1 MATVA
6 RRVSAHTKNSVLR
19 AEYDRMWRVV
29 DQTLTAHSILRD
41 RYRLRD
47 RSLTLAVVTLSIA
60 ATAFA
65 FLSGDLTV
73 HLAGTAMRLPTI
85 LGILT
90 ATIFFL
96 TLVETIVGWGRRAW
110 SHERAVH
117 VLAELKATMRG
128 ATRDGDVVSTGHVD
142 LSALYERTM
151 ASLPEIPESQ
161 FLVLKARHHRK
172 VLVSKLIDRHKGAPL
187 VYVRGLAL
195 IHGLRGER
203 VANHKVADADE
214 ALEEPPI

>member
-1 MATVA
+1 
-6 RRVSAHTKNSVLR
+6 VSPQTKNSVPR
-19 AEYDRMWRVV
+19 TEYERMWRVV
-29 DQTLTAHSILRD
+29 DQSLTAQSTLRD

-65 FLSGDLTV
+65 FLSGDLIV
-73 HLAGTAMRLPTI
+73 HFDRTAIRLPAI

-96 TLVETIVGWGRRAW
+96 TLLETIVGWRRRAW
-110 SHERAVH
+110 SHEHAVH

-128 ATRDGDVVSTGHVD
+128 ATKDGDVVSTGHVD

-161 FLVLKARHHRK
+161 FLILKARHHRK
-172 VLVSKLIDRHKGAPL
+172 VVVSELIDRHKGAPL

-203 VANHKVADADE
+203 AANTKVADADQ
-214 ALEEPPI
+214 ALDEPPI

>member
-1 MATVA
+1 M
-6 RRVSAHTKNSVLR
+6 
-19 AEYDRMWRVV
+19 
-29 DQTLTAHSILRD
+29 
-41 RYRLRD
+41 
-47 RSLTLAVVTLSIA
+47 LSIA
-60 ATAFA
+60 ATSFA
-65 FLSGDLTV
+65 FLSGDLIV
-73 HLAGTAMRLPTI
+73 HLGETAIRLPTI

-90 ATIFFL
+90 ATIFLL
-96 TLVETIVGWGRRAW
+96 TLLETIVGWRRKAW
-110 SHERAVH
+110 SHERAAH

-128 ATRDGDVVSTGHVD
+128 ATKDGDLVSTGRVD

-195 IHGLRGER
+195 IQGLRGER
-203 VANHKVADADE
+203 VANAKVADSDE
-214 ALEEPPI
+214 ALEDPPI

>member
-1 MATVA
+1 
-6 RRVSAHTKNSVLR
+6 VSPQTKNSVPR
-19 AEYDRMWRVV
+19 TEYDRMWRVV
-29 DQTLTAHSILRD
+29 DLSLTAHSILRD

-47 RSLTLAVVTLSIA
+47 RSLTIAVVTLSIA

-65 FLSGDLTV
+65 FLSGDLIMQ
-73 HLAGTAMRLPTI
+73 LRGTSIRLPTI

-96 TLVETIVGWGRRAW
+96 TLLETITAWRRRAW
-110 SHERAVH
+110 AHEHAVH
-117 VLAELKATMRG
+117 ALAELKATMRG
-128 ATRDGDVVSTGHVD
+128 ATKDGDTVSTGHVD

-151 ASLPEIPESQ
+151 ALLPEIPESQ

-187 VYVRGLAL
+187 VYVRGLAVL
-195 IHGLRGER
+195 HGLRGER
-203 VANHKVADADE
+203 IGNVKVADAGE